1 MLTGESHLPT
11 VAAQLDIFTRFK
23 IWYAAQPRALRVL
36 LAINVVAYLAWQIVL
51 SHIGV
56 VNEFVW
62 QYLALHSA
70 WPDVML
76 TPWQLV
82 TYNFLHLDSGLGGL
96 IHIAFN
102 MLWLVWLGRDY
113 ENMHGSERLLA
124 IYLLTGI
131 AGGLLTVAFDLVT
144 SATFVVHGASAS
156 VLGVVAT
163 VAFLY
168 PTRSIGLF
176 LLGNVRLIYLLAAVL
191 FIFGLKRL
199 TAVAAH
205 FGGAAGGFLFA
216 QAEKR
221 GVDVWSW
228 TRVFFRSRSRP
239 TAPGM
244 RYQTG
249 RSPDSSTLGRLEY
262 WLASRNRKETAR
274 ITKLEVERHP
284 EDEETNVQSELDRI
298 LDKIS
303 EQGFE
308 ALTPEERRFLE
319 KASQE

>member
-1 MLTGESHLPT
+1 L
-11 VAAQLDIFTRFK
+11 AAQLDIITRFK
-23 IWYAAQPRALRVL
+23 VWYAAQPRALRL
-36 LAINVVAYLAWQIVL
+36 LLTINVVAYLLWHIVL
-51 SHIGV
+51 AHIAV

-62 QYLALHSA
+62 GTLALHSV
-70 WPDVML
+70 WPDVAL

-82 TYNFLHLDSGLGGL
+82 TYNFLHLDPGLGGL

-113 ENMHGSERLLA
+113 EFMHGSERLMA

-131 AGGLLTVAFDLVT
+131 AGGLLTVLFDLVT
-144 SATFVVHGASAS
+144 TATFVVHGASAS

-168 PTRSIGLF
+168 PTRRIGLF
-176 LLGNVRLIYLLAAVL
+176 LLGNIRLIYLLAAFLVL
-191 FIFGLKRL
+191 DLLFMAGSN

-221 GVDVWSW
+221 GIDAWSW
-228 TRVFFRSRSRP
+228 TRFFFRDHRRHK
-239 TAPGM
+239 APRT
-244 RYQTG
+244 RYKASASQTG
-249 RSPDSSTLGRLEY
+249 SAIGRLEA
-262 WLASRNRKETAR
+262 WLASRNRREPAR
-274 ITKLEVERHP
+274 ITKLEVARHP
-284 EDEETNVQSELDRI
+284 EDVESADQSELDRI

-303 EQGFE
+303 DKGLE
-308 ALTPEERRFLE
+308 ALTPEERRFLQ
-319 KASQE
+319 KTSQE